1 MHKYNVRWQDNTKK
15 LCDFISIVVP
25 QKNFSVFFFFW
36 RRGGGGRADVNQQK
50 LTKKIQGLNLIRSH
64 VSIMTTVTVVIIS
77 LITNIK
83 IAIIII
89 VITKSD
95 YHNNDNNSN
104 NNNNNKND
112 NNVFL
117 IDHSFKK
124 MLFNSNY

>member
-1 MHKYNVRWQDNTKK
+1 M
-15 LCDFISIVVP
+15 VP
-25 QKNFSVFFFFW
+25 QKILLFSGVFW
-36 RRGGGGRADVNQQK
+36 EGERQSRCES
-50 LTKKIQGLNLIRSH
+50 TETHKKIQSVNLIRSH
-64 VSIMTTVTVVIIS
+64 VIITTTVTVIIIS